1 MPLFGMFFKL
11 HDLKVRLSSEFLIS
25 DVSDHY
31 GFVSL
36 VYKVFFYIRD
46 KYKQIIKYM
55 KSSYSVGY
63 FSSDALT

>member
-1 MPLFGMFFKL
+1 MPLFGM
-11 HDLKVRLSSEFLIS
+11 FLIS